1 MNRYICRSANS
12 EECLFKLWEFAYADL
27 VYNYPPPTSTQ
38 SKNGRTWITGSHILS
53 NFTSCT
59 RELSGLSCLFLYITT
74 LDFVFLKAAP

>member
-1 MNRYICRSANS
+1 MKAATFGDSRFTLPASQPSLSANS

-38 SKNGRTWITGSHILS
+38 SKNGRTWITG
-53 NFTSCT
+53 
-59 RELSGLSCLFLYITT
+59 LFLYITT